1 MMRRCSPCLLG
12 ALAFLL
18 FGIMTRAQQ
27 PLDAAQQAYDKGDYN
42 KAIALLKTA
51 AEKDPNNG
59 DIQLLLAKSH
69 LEAKQYDEAVNAG
82 EKAVQI
88 NPKSSVYHQLLG
100 EAYGQKADHAS
111 KLSAF
116 GLARKTQKEFE
127 TAVQLD
133 EHNYNAAQDLVDYD
147 CQAPGMVGGG
157 EDKAQPI
164 IQKLMT
170 LDPAEGHY
178 AAGVCRAD
186 KKDMPAADAEYSKAL
201 ESKPKTADRLSEIG
215 DYFIERGQ
223 SDKVLTVAAQMQAL
237 AANDPRVKYYR
248 AVGWILRGES
258 HPETAKLLNEYLQ
271 EAPVRST
278 YPSPSSAHYWLG
290 RLYQT
295 QNDVAKAKGEYQQA
309 LKLDPKFKKAED
321 ALKQMK

>member
-1 MMRRCSPCLLG
+1 MRRCNPFLFAG
-12 ALAFLL
+12 LAFLL

-27 PLDAAQQAYDKGDYN
+27 ALDAAQQAYDKGDYN

-59 DIQLLLAKSH
+59 DIQLLLTKSY

-223 SDKVLTVAAQMQAL
+223 SDKVLTVAAQMQVL
-237 AANDPRVKYYR
+237 AGNDPRVKYYR

>member
-1 MMRRCSPCLLG
+1 MKRYNRTLVG
-12 ALAFLL
+12 ALTLLL
-18 FGIMTRAQQ
+18 FVIGSRAQQ
-27 PLDAAQQAYDKGDYN
+27 PLAAAQQAYDKGDYN
-42 KAIALLKTA
+42 KAISLLKTA
-51 AEKDPNNG
+51 AEKDSNNG
-59 DIQLLLAKSH
+59 DIQILLAKSY

-82 EKAVQI
+82 EKAMQI
-88 NPKSSVYHQLLG
+88 NPKSSAYHQVLG

-164 IQKLMT
+164 IQKLMM

-223 SDKVLTVAAQMQAL
+223 SDKVLTVASQMQAL
-237 AANDPRVKYYR
+237 APNDPRVKYYR
-248 AVGWILRGES
+248 AVGWILRGEG
-258 HPETAKLLNEYLQ
+258 HAETVNLLNEYLQ
-271 EAPVRST
+271 EAPLRST
-278 YPSPSSAHYWLG
+278 FPSPASAHYWLG

-295 QNDVAKAKGEYQQA
+295 QNDVSKAKGEYQQA
-309 LKLDPKFKKAED
+309 LKLDPKFKKADD